1 MEEFSKKK
9 GKAGTRGQQQIARE
23 NVETITSYQNMILGS
38 TGIFFLMMTILGA
51 NYFKTEIVMFFVAFI
66 VYVGCFQFL
75 FKLGYPKT
83 TGPEGKGQ
91 LINPGLDLNME
102 SGMAEHVKNLI
113 ILTSAAQLSSLI
125 SNYFWCLLLLAPARG
140 FWMLWENMISPWL
153 FAPAQEP
160 DKSDE
165 KRKAKLDRKMRR
177 AARQN

>member
-23 NVETITSYQNMILGS
+23 NVETITSYRNMILGS
-38 TGIFFLMMTILGA
+38 NGIFFLMMTTLGA

-75 FKLGYPKT
+75 FKLGNPKYT
-83 TGPEGKGQ
+83 EPEGKGQ
-91 LINPGLDLNME
+91 LLDPGLDLNME
-102 SGMAEHVKNLI
+102 SGMAEHVKDLI

-140 FWMLWENMISPWL
+140 FWMLWKNIVSPWL
-153 FAPAQEP
+153 FAPAPEP
-160 DKSDE
+160 DEMDE
-165 KRKAKLDRKMRR
+165 KKKAKIDRKMRR
-177 AARQN
+177 AAR